1 VTQFFWSAGVDHL
14 RTVFKDGMGLT
25 DLDIVTLSG
34 AHTLVMPQLKHN
46 IETCMS
52 EGITQFSSEFREYSQ
67 RNHFLGIAQH
77 TPTNMP
83 GWKIKCMV
91 KAVVN

>member
-34 AHTLVMPQLKHN
+34 AHTLVMPQDPCP
-46 IETCMS
+46 IET
-52 EGITQFSSEFREYSQ
+52 
-67 RNHFLGIAQH
+67 
-77 TPTNMP
+77 
-83 GWKIKCMV
+83 
-91 KAVVN
+91 